1 MMLAWWHTC
10 PSHLQHTWPDLS
22 LIHMAA
28 VLDSLTSPPHL
39 TSSPTPSHLP
49 LTSLL
54 KHPLNPLP
62 LQGLIASMMAQCAAE
77 GSMSREMV
85 YKLAGLAERHAPN
98 PQW

>member
-1 MMLAWWHTC
+1 MALAC
-10 PSHLQHTWPDLS
+10 
-22 LIHMAA
+22 
-28 VLDSLTSPPHL
+28 VSLTSSAPSPLPEHPPPLKPLLKL
-39 TSSPTPSHLP
+39 TS
-49 LTSLL
+49 
-54 KHPLNPLP
+54 LNPLP